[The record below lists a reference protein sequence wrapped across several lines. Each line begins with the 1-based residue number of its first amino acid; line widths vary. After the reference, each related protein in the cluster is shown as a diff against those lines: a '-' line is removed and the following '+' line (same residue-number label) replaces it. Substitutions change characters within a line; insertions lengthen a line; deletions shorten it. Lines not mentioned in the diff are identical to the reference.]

1 VINLEIPGVAS
12 LQLSALVLDMNGTL
26 TLDGKLM
33 EGVEERIHRI
43 SERLEIHMITADT
56 FGAGKEVAAR
66 LNIPIHRLSSEDPE
80 AIQKAKLVR
89 RLQADR
95 VVAIGNGANDI
106 AMLREAA
113 VGIAVIGPEG
123 CSREA
128 LEAADIVAP
137 SIVSALDLL
146 LNPMRLVATLRR

>member
-1 VINLEIPGVAS
+1 
-12 LQLSALVLDMNGTL
+12 
-26 TLDGKLM
+26 
-33 EGVEERIHRI
+33 
-43 SERLEIHMITADT
+43 MITADT
-56 FGAGKEVAAR
+56 FGAGNEVAAR